1 MGRTLGI
8 ALALGIT
15 WLAAAPAAEAQ
26 EIPQQIR
33 GNCCSCNS
41 QIKFRNDLD
50 LLRLG
55 GRLIPTP
62 AAVID
67 PLLTGM
73 AVELSNANGTLAS
86 IVIPPGA
93 FTEKPSGRKWV
104 YKDPAA
110 KASGGAFVVTLQE
123 RNDQLGG
130 LILDLK
136 YFGDLS
142 GATLADMETIVV
154 IGTSSFFDVG
164 AWTQK
169 SSGWRRF
176 YPRL

>member
-1 MGRTLGI
+1 MGRTLRI

-15 WLAAAPAAEAQ
+15 WLIAAPAAEAQ

-41 QIKFRNDLD
+41 QIKFRKGLD

-55 GRLIPTP
+55 SRLIPTP

-73 AVELSNANGTLAS
+73 AVELGNANGTLAS

-142 GATLADMETIVV
+142 GAVLADMETIVV

-169 SSGWRRF
+169 SSGWRRH

>member
-1 MGRTLGI
+1 MGRTLRI

-15 WLAAAPAAEAQ
+15 WLIAAPAAEAQ

-41 QIKFRNDLD
+41 QIKFRKGLD

-55 GRLIPTP
+55 SRLIPTP

-73 AVELSNANGTLAS
+73 AVELGNANGTLAS

-123 RNDQLGG
+123 RNDQHGG
-130 LILDLK
+130 WLISIK

-142 GATLADMETIVV
+142 AATLAEMSTVIT
-154 IGTSSFFDVG
+154 IGTSTFFDTSD
-164 AWTQK
+164 WTARAT
-169 SSGWRRF
+169 GWRKKF
-176 YPRL
+176 AP

>member
-1 MGRTLGI
+1 MGRTLPI

-41 QIKFRNDLD
+41 QIKFRKDLD

-73 AVELSNANGTLAS
+73 AVELENANGTLAS

-104 YKDPAA
+104 YKDAAA
-110 KASGGAFVVTLQE
+110 KASGGTFVVTLQE

-142 GATLADMETIVV
+142 GAVLADMETIVV

-169 SSGWRRF
+169 SSGWRRH